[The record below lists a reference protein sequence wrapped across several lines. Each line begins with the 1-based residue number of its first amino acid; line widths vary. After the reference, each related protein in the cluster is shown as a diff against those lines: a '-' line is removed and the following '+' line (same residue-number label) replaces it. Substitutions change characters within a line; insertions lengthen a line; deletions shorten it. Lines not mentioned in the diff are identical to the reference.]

1 MNKNIALFMLIG
13 LVTVSG
19 MSPVIAQTKAPAAAE
34 EKEASDEATE
44 SEKNAVQEL
53 KEKVESKVT
62 ELKNNNL
69 RTKAGFITAI
79 KDKKVTVESDAGP
92 FTIELDEDVT
102 SFYRISGTSRAEIKS
117 DDLEKGNYILV
128 TGPEIGNEI
137 TANTVHVD
145 EHYIAKS
152 GKIIEVNAD
161 SFYVKIRTLEKDDYI
176 IDIERA
182 TTSQIIDIK
191 TLELSTAGFS
201 KLKEGDNLHFV
212 AKKGQDKKQTR
223 FSAVKLVIIP
233 QEYFIK

>member
-1 MNKNIALFMLIG
+1 MNKNIALFILIG
-13 LVTVSG
+13 LVSVSAL
-19 MSPVIAQTKAPAAAE
+19 SPALAQTKTPTSAP
-34 EKEASDEATE
+34 EKEASEEADTE
-44 SEKNAVQEL
+44 ETNAVKEL

-69 RTKAGFITAI
+69 RTKAGFITTI
-79 KDKKVTVESDAGP
+79 KDKKVTIESEAGP
-92 FTIELDEDVT
+92 FTIEVDDDVT
-102 SFYRISGTSRAEIKS
+102 SFYRISGASRSEIKS
-117 DDLEKGNYILV
+117 EDLEKGNYILV

-152 GKIIEVNAD
+152 GKIIEVNVD
-161 SFYVKIRTLEKDDYI
+161 SFYVKIRTLEKDDII
-176 IDIERA
+176 IDIERG
-182 TTSQIIDIK
+182 TKSQIIDIK

-212 AKKGQDKKQTR
+212 AKRGQDKKQSR
-223 FSAVKLVIIP
+223 FSAVKIIIIP